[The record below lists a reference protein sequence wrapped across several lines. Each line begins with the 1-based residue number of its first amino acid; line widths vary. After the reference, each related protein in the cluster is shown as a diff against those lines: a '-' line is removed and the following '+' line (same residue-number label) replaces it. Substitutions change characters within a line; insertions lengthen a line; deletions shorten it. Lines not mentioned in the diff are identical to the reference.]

1 MENKISQ
8 LVEHASKGDATEFKK
23 TFELCLSERINE
35 FVESKK
41 KQLSSRLVN
50 ETAVVDDEDEGSNSV
65 LVHTSQV
72 DYYANKHKTMN
83 KGHGPEE
90 TLGWIDSLAHLSGEE
105 KRMVWGK
112 INSDTDWSEGVEDD
126 REIEIPDYV
135 WLDGDYDDDEMEGEK
150 IVS

>member
-41 KQLSSRLVN
+41 KQVSSRLVN
-50 ETAVVDDEDEGSNSV
+50 EGSV
-65 LVHTSQV
+65 LSHSSQV
-72 DYYANKHKTMN
+72 DYFANKHKTMN
-83 KGHGPEE
+83 KGHSPEE

-105 KRMVWGK
+105 KRMVWEK

-126 REIEIPDYV
+126 REINIPDYT
-135 WLDGDYDDDEMEGEK
+135 WLDGDYDDDDLEGEEV
-150 IVS
+150 VS